1 MPVVSVTTTTQITLC
16 AETRA
21 EMEENMNKKI
31 KVSSVLI
38 KILIFTI
45 VVVEIYPI
53 FWMVTASFKQQSEWS
68 TNPAYALNEGF
79 YFQNYIDAWTRGH
92 MSTFFKN
99 SLINTLV
106 SLVFI
111 VVFSTTVGF
120 AVTKMEWKNKKR
132 VAKYFQ
138 LGIMVPVATAL
149 IPLFQ
154 IYNKMGLINTRLC
167 LIISYIAFGLS
178 LSIYL
183 VTGYLRSLPGE
194 IMEAAVID
202 GCGIY
207 KLMWYVVVPLMKNAI
222 VTVLV
227 LQFFFKWND
236 LLFAMTF
243 INDTGLK
250 TVQTGLLYFQNE
262 FGAKN
267 WGAIFASVS
276 MSVLPMLVLY
286 TILNKTVIEGMTAG
300 AVKG

>member
-1 MPVVSVTTTTQITLC
+1 M
-16 AETRA
+16 R
-21 EMEENMNKKI
+21 K
-31 KVSSVLI
+31 KVSIKSVAI
-38 KILIFTI
+38 KIFIFLIC
-45 VVVEIYPI
+45 VMEIYPI
-53 FWMVTASFKQQSEWS
+53 FWMLTASFKQASEW
-68 TNPAYALNEGF
+68 TAFPAYALNKGF
-79 YFQNYIDAWTRGH
+79 YIKNYVDAWTRGH
-92 MSTFFKN
+92 MAIFFKN

-111 VVFSTTVGF
+111 VIISTTVGF
-120 AVTKMEWKNKKR
+120 ALTKMEWKLKAK

-138 LGIMVPVATAL
+138 IGIMVPVATAL

-154 IYNKMGLINTRLC
+154 IYNKVNLINTRTS
-167 LIISYIAFGLS
+167 LILAYIAFGLS

-183 VTGYLRSLPGE
+183 ITGYLRSLPDE

-207 KLMWYVVVPLMKNAI
+207 NLMWHVVVPLMKNAI

-236 LLFAMTF
+236 LIFSMTF
-243 INDTGLK
+243 INDTALK
-250 TVQTGLLYFQNE
+250 TVQTGLLYFQDE
-262 FGAKN
+262 FGSKN

-276 MSVLPMLVLY
+276 MSVLPMLGLY
-286 TILNKTVIEGMTAG
+286 TVLNKTVIEGMTAG

>member
-1 MPVVSVTTTTQITLC
+1 MSAQTKVTV
-16 AETRA
+16 
-21 EMEENMNKKI
+21 KK
-31 KVSSVLI
+31 KATVKSVLI
-38 KILIFTI
+38 KIFIILLCCI
-45 VVVEIYPI
+45 EIYPI
-53 FWMVTASFKQQSEWS
+53 FWMVTASFKQQSEWAA
-68 TNPAYALNEGF
+68 NPAYALNEGF

-92 MSTFFKN
+92 MATFFKN

-111 VVFSTTVGF
+111 VIFATTVGF
-120 AVTKMEWKNKKR
+120 AVTKMEWKLRDKTAR
-132 VAKYFQ
+132 YFQ
-138 LGIMVPVATAL
+138 LGIMVPIATAL

-154 IYNKMGLINTRLC
+154 IYNGMNLINTRTS
-167 LIISYIAFGLS
+167 LILSYIAFGLS

-183 VTGYLRSLPGE
+183 VTGYLRSLPDE

-207 KLMWYVVVPLMKNAI
+207 RLMWYVVVPLMKNAI

-236 LLFAMTF
+236 LLFSMTF
-243 INDTGLK
+243 INDTALK

-286 TILNKTVIEGMTAG
+286 MILNKKVIEGMTAG